1 MISVRKVGFSSK
13 KSIKLTNQH
22 WEWVYNNQRNN
33 NNVTDLPDKTKN
45 ALDYVHTN
53 HPVQIV
59 RKVSVKVML
68 ESYIQKSEKAGDKV
82 INLGQNFGNITML
95 C

>member
-1 MISVRKVGFSSK
+1 MIDISTVNVELRHTYIFG
-13 KSIKLTNQH
+13 TR
-22 WEWVYNNQRNN
+22 RNN

-59 RKVSVKVML
+59 RQVSVKLML
-68 ESYIQKSEKAGDKV
+68 ESYIQKKDKAGDGV
-82 INLGQNFGNITML
+82 MNLCHNFGNTTIL
-95 C
+95 R